1 MLPMEIAHAI
11 LTAKIVKKSWK
22 KESLRKY
29 TLASFIIFL
38 LVAGGNT
45 VLLNLLTFRNFS
57 KKIIIYLSKFIMKM
71 FKEIQF
77 FLDFRQA
84 EHYLSIAFPGG

>member
-11 LTAKIVKKSWK
+11 LTAKIAKKSWTE
-22 KESLRKY
+22 ESLRKFP
-29 TLASFIIFL
+29 LISFFIFF

-57 KKIIIYLSKFIMKM
+57 LILN
-71 FKEIQF
+71 QF
-77 FLDFRQA
+77 
-84 EHYLSIAFPGG
+84 